1 MSTPVRTLTRTIAEG
16 STWLTGSTVLAKCVG
31 VATTLLT
38 LAALSVFE
46 YGTAKLILSALGFL
60 AIFALPGLTEIVVA
74 DMGIERGR
82 GRLASARTLLNQ
94 YFVYNLIL
102 GAAGFLGMFFG
113 AHLLA
118 AHLGNNYLYATGLL
132 KVLSF
137 QFLIGPFRS
146 SAYVL
151 WRVQC
156 AFATQSLHRVVE
168 SCVRFGLT
176 LLFLV
181 TLEWNVR
188 GYIVAYTFTEAIAL
202 APFLWSIIRSYRALG
217 GTLETDRL
225 SLWSSLKEHGKWVVA
240 QGYLH
245 SVVQSARLWIIKAMF
260 GTGGTEAVG
269 LFSAAYGIYQHLV
282 SLVPLKYILASV
294 MPQYDPASE
303 TFRKLVVK
311 GVKYNIASGVLI
323 GITGALGVPVLMW
336 LLLPAYTSAIPL
348 FEWMLPN
355 ILAGAASGV
364 FTVVFFALR
373 QQRDMFWVNVV
384 LSALTCVLL
393 PLCLAVFGIYGTAV
407 ELTLTAAIFTLERYR
422 RIRRVLPHMAL
433 PWRAFF
439 TFDEFDRKILRRIF
453 ARMPL
458 VRGVVG

>member
-1 MSTPVRTLTRTIAEG
+1 MPTPVRTLTRTIAEG

-46 YGTAKLILSALGFL
+46 YGTTKLILSALGFL
-60 AIFALPGLTEIVVA
+60 AIFTLPGVTEIVVA

-82 GRLASARTLLNQ
+82 GRLASARALLNQ

-118 AHLGNNYLYATGLL
+118 VRLGEEYTYATGLL
-132 KVLSF
+132 KILSF
-137 QFLIGPFRS
+137 QFLVGPFRS

-156 AFATQSLHRVVE
+156 DFTTQSVHRVSE
-168 SCVRFGLT
+168 SFVRLGLIFC
-176 LLFLV
+176 FLTV
-181 TLEWNVR
+181 LEWNVR
-188 GYIVAYTFTEAIAL
+188 GYIVAYALTEAIAL
-202 APFLWSIIRSYRALG
+202 TPFLWSIAHSYRALG
-217 GTLETDRL
+217 GTPETDRL
-225 SLWSSLKEHGKWVVA
+225 SLWASLREHGKWVVA

-245 SVVQSARLWIIKAMF
+245 SLVQSARLWIIKAMF
-260 GTGGTEAVG
+260 GAGGTEAVG

-282 SLVPLKYILASV
+282 GLVPLKYILASV
-294 MPQYDPASE
+294 MPQYDPASD

-311 GVKYNIASGVLI
+311 GVKYNIASGALI
-323 GITGALGVPVLMW
+323 SIAGALGVPILVW

-348 FEWMLPN
+348 FEWMLPS
-355 ILAGAASGV
+355 IVAGAASGV

-373 QQRDMFWVNVV
+373 QQRDMFWVNLA

-393 PLCLAVFGIYGTAV
+393 PLCLVVFGIYGSAV
-407 ELTLTAAIFTLERYR
+407 ELTLTALLFTVERYR

-433 PWRAFF
+433 PWRVFF